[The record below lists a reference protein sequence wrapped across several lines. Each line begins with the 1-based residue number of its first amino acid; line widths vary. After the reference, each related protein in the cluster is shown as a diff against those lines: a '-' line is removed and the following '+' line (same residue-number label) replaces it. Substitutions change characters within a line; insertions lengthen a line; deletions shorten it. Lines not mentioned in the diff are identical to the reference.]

1 MSAQDYALPAV
12 ARSGTL
18 DDALSWFWQFLKT
31 ELTPYPGRA
40 WLVGRMTIAA
50 TIVMVLVMTFRVPY
64 GAIGAIVTFFLS
76 RENVSAT
83 LRSSITAVVVFA
95 VATLY
100 TILGIMMMVADP
112 LTHFLWI
119 TASLFLAFFLIRIIP
134 QYFIAVCFA
143 FTLAGVIPLWDE
155 TLLSVNT
162 RTENTLWL
170 GYSVVIGA
178 AVTVAVEYVFHRVRP
193 ITAVTEASE
202 GRLQAVEDV
211 LQQIAGDVPLSGN
224 LGKEISLY
232 SALGTSRERRLL
244 LRSSYPAEFIARA
257 NLAVVLVGR
266 LVDLAA
272 SLCAVR
278 RTRPIALTSTD
289 RDRCLCLAQEVSSLR
304 RSLRQ
309 RQLPLAINIVGRPE
323 PSDLPFLSEMERT
336 VGLIPQAFSGTKGAP
351 ELFLPASIAR
361 DVKSRFLV
369 PDAFSNPDHLKFAVR
384 GTLATM
390 LAYVTYQAID
400 WPGLSTAI
408 ATCIITAL
416 STIGASRQKQFLR
429 LVGAIIGG
437 FGFGMGAQIFL
448 LPHLD
453 SIAGFTILF
462 AVVTAIAAWIAT
474 ATPRLSY
481 VGVQLALAFYLINL
495 QEFTAQTSLAI
506 ARDRVVGVLL
516 GLICMWLIFD
526 RLWVRDALREMQET
540 FSRSVRMLA
549 ELFQALPEGDRQ
561 RGAERVLQLRDQIN
575 DGFNLVK
582 AQSDAV
588 LFEFGPT
595 RARKLKVRDDF
606 RRWQPALGILLQVQI
621 TFLEYISEMRLPEL
635 PPKIAEAMTTFERDM
650 AISVRAMS
658 DDVSGKVISAAP
670 DVLESAAAL
679 RQEIQNHYAQSN
691 SPVSP
696 PLADI
701 MTLTQNLAS
710 IAAPLYMDIRTTF
723 ANPRGAEMHYPST
736 ER

>member
-1 MSAQDYALPAV
+1 MSAQDYALPAM

-18 DDALSWFWQFLKT
+18 DDALSWLWQFLKT

-40 WLVGRMTIAA
+40 WVVGRITIAA
-50 TIVMVLVMTFRVPY
+50 TVVMVLVMTFRVPY
-64 GAIGAIVTFFLS
+64 GAIGVIITFFLS

-83 LRSSITAVVVFA
+83 LRSGIAAVVVFA

-100 TILGIMMMVADP
+100 TIVGIMMMVADP

-119 TASLFLAFFLIRIIP
+119 IASLFLAFFLIRIVS
-134 QYFIAVCFA
+134 QYFVAVCFA

-170 GYSVVIGA
+170 AYSVVIGA
-178 AVTVAVEYVFHRVRP
+178 AVTVGVEYVFHRVRP
-193 ITAVTEASE
+193 ITALAEASE
-202 GRLQAVEDV
+202 GRLQAVEGV
-211 LQQIAGDVPLSGN
+211 LRQTASDVPMNGN
-224 LGKEISLY
+224 LEKEISLY

-244 LRSSYPAEFIARA
+244 LRSSDPAEFIAQA

-278 RTRPIALTSTD
+278 STRPIALSSAD

-309 RQLPLAINIVGRPE
+309 LPRAISIVSRPE
-323 PSDLPFLSEMERT
+323 PSDLPFLPEMERT
-336 VGLIPQAFSGTKGAP
+336 VGLIRQAYSGTKRAP
-351 ELFLPASIAR
+351 EPFLPASPVR
-361 DVKSRFLV
+361 DGRSRFLV

-408 ATCIITAL
+408 ATCVITAL

-429 LVGAIIGG
+429 LVGAISGG

-462 AVVTAIAAWIAT
+462 AVVTAIAAWVAT

-495 QEFTAQTSLAI
+495 QEFTAQTSLTI

-526 RLWVRDALREMQET
+526 RLWVTDALREMQDA
-540 FSRSVRMLA
+540 FSRSLRILA
-549 ELFQALPEGDRQ
+549 ELFQPFPEDDR
-561 RGAERVLQLRDQIN
+561 RKGAARVLQLRDQIN
-575 DGFNLVK
+575 GGFNMMK

-595 RARKLKVRDDF
+595 RAQKLKVRDDL
-606 RRWQPALGILLQVQI
+606 RRWQPELAILLQVQT
-621 TFLEYISEMRLPEL
+621 TFLEYISGIRLPEL
-635 PPKIAEAMTTFERDM
+635 PPKIAEATTTFERDM
-650 AISVRAMS
+650 ALVVRAMS
-658 DDVSGKVISAAP
+658 DDVSGTVIRTAP
-670 DVLESAAAL
+670 DILESAAAL
-679 RQEIQNHYAQSN
+679 RQEIHNHYARSN
-691 SPVSP
+691 ARIPP

-701 MTLTQNLAS
+701 ITLTQNLAS
-710 IAAPLYMDIRTTF
+710 IAASLYVDIRATL
-723 ANPRGAEMHYPST
+723 
-736 ER
+736 